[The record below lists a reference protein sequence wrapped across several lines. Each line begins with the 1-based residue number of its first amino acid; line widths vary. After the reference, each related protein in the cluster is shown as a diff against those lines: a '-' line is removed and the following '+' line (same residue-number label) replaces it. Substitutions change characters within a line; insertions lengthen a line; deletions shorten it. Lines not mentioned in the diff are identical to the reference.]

1 MRTKFIVVVGT
12 LLSGLG
18 KGGITSSILKM
29 LDLRGYRALPLKFDG
44 YLNYD
49 CGTMNPFRHGEVFVL
64 DDKSEVDMDFGMY
77 ERFLNRSLTGN
88 LSITGG
94 KLFSSVIEKE
104 RRGEYLGEDVQIIPH
119 LTNEIIGRIE
129 AVAAKER
136 PDVLVIEVG
145 GTVGDIENSYFIEA
159 MRQMSSRHDVAFV
172 NLTYVPEIDAVGEQ
186 KTKPTQIGVRSLM
199 QLGIRPDVIVCRSEK
214 PLLERTK
221 EKIALY
227 AGVDRGQVIDDST
240 QHTVYGLPGHF
251 MAQGMDRMLLE
262 RLGVEPKSV
271 DRGRLAKW
279 NRLVGR
285 TTSPNRSICI
295 ALVGK
300 YTTLKDAYASV
311 TEALVHAGVANNVRV
326 NVKFIDS
333 TDFEGGAGNMAALEG
348 VDGVVVPGGFGKRGI
363 EGMIAAIRHCR
374 EMGIPYLGLCL
385 GMQLMVVEYAR
396 NVCGLRDANSSE
408 FEKNP
413 RHNVID
419 LMAAQRGV
427 KRIGGSMR
435 LGLWPARVKRGTKT
449 YEAYGSGVVKERHR
463 HRYEVNNSYRKI
475 LEKHGL
481 IVSATTVDGQL
492 VETVEWSG
500 TYGIGTQAHPEFTS
514 RLESPNP
521 LFVDF
526 VKRSSLHGDAHA
538 GAR

>member
-77 ERFLNRSLTGN
+77 ERFLNMSLIGN

-159 MRQMSSRHDVAFV
+159 MRQMSSKHDVAFV

-227 AGVDRGQVIDDST
+227 AGVDRRQVIDDST

-251 MAQGMDRMLLE
+251 MTQGMDRMLLE
-262 RLGVEPKSV
+262 RLGVEPRSV

-333 TDFEGGAGNMAALEG
+333 TDFEGGAGKMAALEG

-435 LGLWPARVKRGTKT
+435 LGLWPAKVKSGTMT
-449 YEAYGSGVVKERHR
+449 YEAYGAGVVKERHR
-463 HRYEVNNSYRKI
+463 HRYEVNNSYRNI

-514 RLESPNP
+514 RLESPNL